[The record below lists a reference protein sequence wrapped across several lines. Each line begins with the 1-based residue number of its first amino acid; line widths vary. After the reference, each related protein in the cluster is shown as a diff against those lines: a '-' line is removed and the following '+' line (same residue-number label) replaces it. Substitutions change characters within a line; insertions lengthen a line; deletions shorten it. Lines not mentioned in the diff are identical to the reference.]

1 MHTSGKKA
9 AFVVLD
15 AAFIVILFSM
25 AFCMRPMRFDF
36 ISEAMR
42 QCQADER
49 ARVLPILLG
58 ISMALVVVLQLDWM
72 YRVSL
77 HHLQHVAK
85 LEVVGV
91 WKLLEVRPEAAAP
104 DATRTNM
111 VGRMLT
117 CRAKTQIVCVDGH
130 SDAAFVSSFAA
141 IVGIAAVVRWD
152 WKSPE
157 GWLHFYGVFLFCAGY
172 FAMLQIVWLNL
183 QRVSTV
189 ASLMHMPPVR
199 GMHWLIDSAIILF
212 LLIFL
217 MLNFMLGETGPLVV
231 ASEFAGFA
239 LLLFQFLYV
248 FQACCRCS
256 HPLVLQRPAAWST
269 RGLVCAL
276 LLLPFV
282 CQFVKWRMPV

>member
-1 MHTSGKKA
+1 
-9 AFVVLD
+9 
-15 AAFIVILFSM
+15 
-25 AFCMRPMRFDF
+25 
-36 ISEAMR
+36 
-42 QCQADER
+42 
-49 ARVLPILLG
+49 
-58 ISMALVVVLQLDWM
+58 
-72 YRVSL
+72 
-77 HHLQHVAK
+77 
-85 LEVVGV
+85 
-91 WKLLEVRPEAAAP
+91 
-104 DATRTNM
+104 
-111 VGRMLT
+111 
-117 CRAKTQIVCVDGH
+117 
-130 SDAAFVSSFAA
+130 
-141 IVGIAAVVRWD
+141 
-152 WKSPE
+152 
-157 GWLHFYGVFLFCAGY
+157 
-172 FAMLQIVWLNL
+172 MLQIVWLNL